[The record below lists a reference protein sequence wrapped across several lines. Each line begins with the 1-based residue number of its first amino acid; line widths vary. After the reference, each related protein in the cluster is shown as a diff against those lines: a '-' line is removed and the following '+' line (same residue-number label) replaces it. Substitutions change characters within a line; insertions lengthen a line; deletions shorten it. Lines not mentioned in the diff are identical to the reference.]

1 MLLADD
7 SITIQKVVD
16 LTFADEGMQ
25 VVTVSN
31 GEQAILKLEEVAPD
45 IVLADI
51 FMPGRSGYEVCEHIK
66 RDERFSH
73 IPVMLLVGSFE
84 PFDEAEARRVGA
96 DDFLTKPF
104 QSIRQLVNKVSALL
118 GGGEGEGPT
127 QDLELPPEAA
137 RAERE
142 RAAKAEPPAE
152 ITLINTAPLPQIRPD
167 EPQPSSGKSEASFA
181 DMSFDDELIETKPVS
196 DFSGAS
202 AMSSAGGIAEPR
214 PTAPLSS
221 DDIVEAGIQ
230 APPPPP
236 PSQSFSDDQM
246 QETIRNF
253 TVEEMNEE
261 PSNTKT
267 SAPQMARATAA
278 DDALLDLGEIEPP
291 AAAAQA
297 DDFFLDLLD
306 DMPSRHSAPEAAP
319 PREAATSAGP
329 LDEMEE
335 PFGAL
340 GGPAPPAEF
349 AEQQQQPSAEAT
361 QEQPLSEEFTQ
372 SQTGGPLSY
381 EDFANL
387 AEARAKF
394 MEPQVISHG
403 SEESPT
409 VRLPENFKPEEMI
422 VECLPVEVAPLG
434 ESEPTA
440 ETEPQASPSTPQPGG
455 GRIGLDQLAPEV
467 IETIARRVVE
477 QMSERVVQEIA
488 WEVVPQLAE
497 LLIKRRLEE
506 EKKQ

>member
-25 VVTVSN
+25 VMIVSN

-66 RDERFSH
+66 RDERFRH

-118 GGGEGEGPT
+118 GGSEDEGT
-127 QDLELPPEAA
+127 TKDLELPPEAA

-142 RAAKAEPPAE
+142 RAARAEPPPE
-152 ITLINTAPLPQIRPD
+152 RTLINTAPLPQRRPG
-167 EPQPSSGKSEASFA
+167 ESEESSRKSESSFA
-181 DMSFDDELIETKPVS
+181 DMSFDDKLIETKPAN

-202 AMSSAGGIAEPR
+202 TMSTGGSGVPR

-221 DDIVEAGIQ
+221 ADIAEVGIQ
-230 APPPPP
+230 PPPP
-236 PSQSFSDDQM
+236 PSQTYSGNQM

-261 PSNTKT
+261 ASNTKMGV
-267 SAPQMARATAA
+267 PQMARAAAA

-291 AAAAQA
+291 ASAAQA
-297 DDFFLDLLD
+297 DDFFLDLFD
-306 DMPSRHSAPEAAP
+306 ETPSRHSAPATHK
-319 PREAATSAGP
+319 AATTAGP
-329 LDEMEE
+329 LAET
-335 PFGAL
+335 GAPS
-340 GGPAPPAEF
+340 GERVETAPPAEF
-349 AEQQQQPSAEAT
+349 AEQQQPEAT
-361 QEQPLSEEFTQ
+361 QTQPLPEEFAQ
-372 SQTGGPLSY
+372 PPTGGAQSC
-381 EDFANL
+381 EDFTNL
-387 AEARAKF
+387 EAARAKF
-394 MEPQVISHG
+394 MEPQVIPRG
-403 SEESPT
+403 SAEAPT
-409 VRLPENFKPEEMI
+409 MRLPENFKPEEVI
-422 VECLPVEVAPLG
+422 VESVAVESVRIPAQTEPVSVG
-434 ESEPTA
+434 EPTA
-440 ETEPQASPSTPQPGG
+440 APEASPSASQPGAG
-455 GRIGLDQLAPEV
+455 QIGLDQLAPEV

-506 EKKQ
+506 ERKQ